1 MGNQGDSGV
10 TTPDAHFVPTYTFR
24 GASVVV
30 VVPIAVVPI
39 AVVAIARCGRSAGGR
54 NAVGATDDPSLAGPL
69 GLLLSLPGLPEPTK
83 RYRARQAQP
92 ALNYIVIQADLAP

>member
-39 AVVAIARCGRSAGGR
+39 ARCGRSAGGR
-54 NAVGATDDPSLAGPL
+54 NAVGAKDDPSLAGPL

>member
-10 TTPDAHFVPTYTFR
+10 PTPDAHFVPTYTFR

-39 AVVAIARCGRSAGGR
+39 AVVPIARCGRSAGGR
-54 NAVGATDDPSLAGPL
+54 NAVGATHDPSLAGPL
-69 GLLLSLPGLPEPTK
+69 GLLLSLPGLPEPAK
-83 RYRARQAQP
+83 RYRAR
-92 ALNYIVIQADLAP
+92 